1 MKGIFC
7 LGFDCHI
14 KMTNFVFD
22 IFSFFYFCCSRPI
35 WWSLKAT
42 HLNENYLNKTM
53 SFTSSLSLS
62 LCSLICSIVQ
72 SNIYKDNLSQTHFDH
87 LAETLYF
94 YLALIG
100 TQTNA
105 KSFSH
110 TSIYD
115 ISFMPTSFLTLI
127 PNLLRI
133 NSIDIYKK

>member
-1 MKGIFC
+1 MV
-7 LGFDCHI
+7 LES
-14 KMTNFVFD
+14 N
-22 IFSFFYFCCSRPI
+22 P
-35 WWSLKAT
+35 LKRK
-42 HLNENYLNKTM
+42 LFKQDDVVYII
-53 SFTSSLSLS
+53 SLSLS
-62 LCSLICSIVQ
+62 LCSLICSIVL

-133 NSIDIYKK
+133 NSIDIYNK